1 MTNEKLIDLLQRQI
15 EVEKKTLNMLSKA
28 EEEVSETAVRLA
40 FLDLRLDSW
49 KHQKFLEGMIE
60 MINETPCDEWS
71 AKVQRYVDRVKLKK
85 TLDALMIEEK
95 EMLSIAEQ
103 SIEEIDDPIGKFL
116 LIHLRDD
123 EKTHTENLDELSRL
137 IMTSPLQA
145 VKGVKGTDIECN

>member
-1 MTNEKLIDLLQRQI
+1 LTNERLVDLLQRQI
-15 EVEKKTLNMLSKA
+15 EVEKKTLIMLSKA

-71 AKVQRYVDRVKLKK
+71 AKVQRYVDRVKLQK
-85 TLDALMIEEK
+85 TLDALIIEEK
-95 EMLSIAEQ
+95 EMLSLVEQ
-103 SIEEIDDPIGKFL
+103 SIGEINDPIGKFL

-137 IMTSPLQA
+137 IMTSPLQS
-145 VKGVKGTDIECN
+145 VKGVKGTDIECS

>member
-1 MTNEKLIDLLQRQI
+1 MKNEKLIDLLQRQI

-85 TLDALMIEEK
+85 TLDALIIEEK
-95 EMLSIAEQ
+95 EMLSIAEE
-103 SIEEIDDPIGKFL
+103 SIEEMKDPIGKFL
-116 LIHLRDD
+116 LVHLRDD

-137 IMTSPLQA
+137 IMTSPLQS
-145 VKGVKGTDIECN
+145 VKGVKGTDIDCS

>member
-1 MTNEKLIDLLQRQI
+1 MTNQKLLYLLEKQI

-28 EEEVSETAVRLA
+28 ESEVSETAVRLA

-71 AKVQRYVDRVKLKK
+71 AKVQRYVDRIKLQK
-85 TLDALMIEEK
+85 TLDALIVEEK
-95 EMLSIAEQ
+95 EMLSLAQ
-103 SIEEIDDPIGKFL
+103 KSIEEMKDPIGKFL

-123 EKTHTENLDELSRL
+123 EQTHTESLEELSKL
-137 IMTSPLQA
+137 IMSAPLQS
-145 VKGVKGTDIECN
+145 VKAQKGSDIECS

>member
-1 MTNEKLIDLLQRQI
+1 MKNEKLIDLLQRQI

-85 TLDALMIEEK
+85 TLDALIIEEK
-95 EMLSIAEQ
+95 EMLSIAEE
-103 SIEEIDDPIGKFL
+103 SIEEMKDPIGKFL

-137 IMTSPLQA
+137 IMTPPLQS
-145 VKGVKGTDIECN
+145 VKGVKGTDIDCS

>member
-1 MTNEKLIDLLQRQI
+1 MKNEKLIDLLQRQI

-85 TLDALMIEEK
+85 TLDALIIEEK
-95 EMLSIAEQ
+95 EMLSIAEE
-103 SIEEIDDPIGKFL
+103 SIEEMKDPIGKFL
-116 LIHLRDD
+116 LVHLRDD

-137 IMTSPLQA
+137 IMTSPLQS
-145 VKGVKGTDIECN
+145 VKAVKGTDIDCS